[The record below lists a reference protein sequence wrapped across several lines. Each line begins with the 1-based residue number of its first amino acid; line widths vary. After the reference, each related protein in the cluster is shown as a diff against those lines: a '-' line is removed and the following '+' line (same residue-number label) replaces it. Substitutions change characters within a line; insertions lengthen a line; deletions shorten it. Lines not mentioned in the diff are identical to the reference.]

1 MGDGT
6 ELAKWGLNLLTSG
19 AVAWF
24 TANWTYRRA
33 AQQRRLEQIDTALE
47 DYATAGQA
55 YWRED
60 GAIPTDERAILQC
73 LDRLSSRVDAYF
85 SNARSKDKQL
95 EIDLAIDNLH
105 KLITGDDAHG
115 NAFKSPER
123 VADKNRPGLIRS
135 NAAHIRR
142 TIGKLPLSTKMP
154 FGFF

>member
-1 MGDGT
+1 MGVGT
-6 ELAKWGLNLLTSG
+6 DLAQWGLNLLTSG

-33 AQQRRLEQIDTALE
+33 AQQRRLDQIDTALE

-55 YWRED
+55 YWRES
-60 GAIPTDERAILQC
+60 GAIPVDERAILQC
-73 LDRLSSRVDAYF
+73 LDRLSSRVDSYF
-85 SNARSKDKQL
+85 SNTRRNDTQL
-95 EIDLAIDNLH
+95 EIALAIDNLH

-135 NAAHIRR
+135 DAAAIRG
-142 TIGKLPLSTKMP
+142 TIGALPLSTKMP

>member
-1 MGDGT
+1 MGMWA
-6 ELAKWGLNLLTSG
+6 EVARWAFNLLVSG
-19 AVAWF
+19 VVSWV

-33 AQQRRLEQIDTALE
+33 AQQRRIEQIDTALE

-60 GAIPTDERAILQC
+60 GARPAEERSILQF

-85 SNARSKDKQL
+85 SNARSADSKL
-95 EIDLAIDNLH
+95 EIDLAIDDLH
-105 KLITGDDAHG
+105 RLISGDDAQG

-123 VADKNRPGLIRS
+123 AADKNRPGLIRS
-135 NAAHIRR
+135 KAAAIRK
-142 TIGKLPLSTKMP
+142 TIGGLPLSTKMP